1 MKLISTVVRP
11 ERLPQVKAAL
21 CMRAALFSL
30 WLLAPAALGAQSAPP
45 APADTTS
52 KNADPP
58 PAPAAVNH
66 LETSFA
72 GFKLTGFAAGSYSY
86 SGRSVGD
93 SAIVGRLYDRLQN
106 RFMLNALALVLDKPY
121 DPAKFSAGFHSELLL
136 GQDAT
141 LIKSPGFDLG
151 AEADVP
157 HLYVTLNVPTA
168 SGNGVQFKVGR
179 MVTLMGVE
187 VIETIANPNWS
198 EANQFIYVENF
209 TGTGV
214 SVETKFNN
222 HVDAQF
228 RVINGWDQVSDNN
241 TRKSLMGR
249 IGIYPDASTS
259 LGIVGFWG
267 PEEANDNTAN
277 RYGIEG
283 LLWRK
288 LGKAA
293 VWIQGDYGQ
302 EQANAALPEPTQDA
316 KWWALGGWVTY
327 DFSSALRLALRGD
340 YVNDENGRRSTVN
353 GVGVGFPA
361 NLGQKFGSGTATLN
375 IKAWPSAVVRP
386 ELRYDRS
393 TLGAFNGKKDQVTVA
408 LAVAYLY

>member
-1 MKLISTVVRP
+1 MRVQGSSVAL
-11 ERLPQVKAAL
+11 AAL
-21 CMRAALFSL
+21 VGVWLAAPGMLR
-30 WLLAPAALGAQSAPP
+30 AQSGASAPVDSAAKKP
-45 APADTTS
+45 
-52 KNADPP
+52 DPP
-58 PAPAAVNH
+58 PPPVNH
-66 LETSFA
+66 LETTLA
-72 GFKLTGFAAGSYSY
+72 GFKLTGYAAGSYAY
-86 SGRSVGD
+86 SGRSSGD
-93 SAIVGRLYDRLQN
+93 TAIVGRLYDRLQN
-106 RFMLNALALVLDKPY
+106 RFMLNALAVVLDKPY
-121 DPAKFSAGFHSELLL
+121 DPAKFSAGFHTELLV

-141 LIKSPGFDLG
+141 VIQSGGFNLGSQADL
-151 AEADVP
+151 P

-168 SGNGVQFKVGR
+168 SGNGLQFKVGR
-179 MVTLMGVE
+179 IPTLMGLE
-187 VIETIANPNWS
+187 VIETVANPNWS
-198 EANQFIYVENF
+198 EGNQFIYVENF

-214 SVETKFNN
+214 SVETKFND

-327 DFSSALRLALRGD
+327 DFSSALGLALRGD
-340 YVNDENGRRSTVN
+340 YVNDENGARSTVN